1 MPEGQPTPE
10 RFQTP
15 RRMSES
21 IIRLVPVDDG
31 GAADNAAARSASTA
45 SVASVAGMSSEGVD
59 PPSPRQ
65 A

>member
-1 MPEGQPTPE
+1 MPEGQPPE

-21 IIRLVPVDDG
+21 IIRLVQSTTAAQQTAPPPIRLDG
-31 GAADNAAARSASTA
+31 IGGGD
-45 SVASVAGMSSEGVD
+45 VSEGVD

>member
-21 IIRLVPVDDG
+21 IIRLVQSTTAAQQTTLPPIRLDG
-31 GAADNAAARSASTA
+31 VGGVGGGD
-45 SVASVAGMSSEGVD
+45 VSEGVD